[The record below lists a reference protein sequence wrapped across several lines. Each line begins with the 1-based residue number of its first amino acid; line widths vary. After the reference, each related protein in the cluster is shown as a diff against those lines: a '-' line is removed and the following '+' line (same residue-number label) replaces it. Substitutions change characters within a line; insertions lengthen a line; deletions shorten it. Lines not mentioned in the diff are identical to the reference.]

1 MSKEILLVAEAVSNE
16 KGVPKGIIFEAIE
29 QALATATKK
38 RYDEEAEIRVAIDR
52 TSGDYETH
60 RRWLVVG
67 DEQVALLGTEF
78 TLQEAHEKDP
88 ALKAGDVYEE
98 QVENIGFGR
107 IAAQTAKQVIVQKVR
122 EAERAQV
129 VDEYRDRVGDLI
141 NGTVKKVTRD
151 NIVIDLGNNAEG
163 VMPREELVGREV
175 FRVGDRVRA
184 ILLDVRSDIRGP
196 QLYMSRAC
204 PEMLVELFRIEVPEI
219 AEQVIEIRAAAR
231 DPGSRAKIA
240 VKTNDGRIDPVGA
253 CVGMRGSRVQAV
265 SGELGGERVDIVL
278 WDDNPAQLVINAMAP
293 AEVESIVVDEDTH
306 TMDVAVS
313 SDNLAQAI
321 GRGGQNVRL
330 ASDLT
335 SWTINVMS
343 TDDMAA
349 KHQQESGQVI
359 SMFMA
364 SLDVEDD
371 VAGVLV
377 EEGFTS
383 LEEVAYVPLEELMG
397 IDGFDREIAEEL
409 RARAKDALL
418 TQAIASEEKLG
429 KNEPAEDLLTMD
441 GMDRH
446 LAYLLASRGIL
457 TMEDLA
463 EQAVEDLL
471 DVEGI
476 DSERAAKL
484 IMTARAPWF
493 AELEQ
498 GQ

>member
-1 MSKEILLVAEAVSNE
+1 MNKEILLVAEAVSNE
-16 KGVPKGIIFEAIE
+16 KGVPRDIIFEAIE

-38 RYDEEAEIRVAIDR
+38 RYDEDADIQVVIDR
-52 TSGDYETH
+52 ASGDYETF
-60 RRWLVVG
+60 RRWKVVA
-67 DEQVALLGTEF
+67 DDQVALLGTEF
-78 TLQEAHEKDP
+78 TLEEAHEKDSKLQP
-88 ALKAGDVYEE
+88 GDLYQE
-98 QVENIGFGR
+98 QVENIEFGR

-129 VDEYRDRVGDLI
+129 VDEYRDRVGDLV

-151 NIVIDLGNNAEG
+151 NIIVDLGNNAEG
-163 VMPREELVGREV
+163 VLPREELVGREV

-184 ILLDVRSDIRGP
+184 VLQTVNPDARGP
-196 QLYMSRAC
+196 QLYLSRAC
-204 PEMLVELFRIEVPEI
+204 PEMLVQLFRIEVPEI

-265 SGELGGERVDIVL
+265 SGELGNERVDIIL
-278 WDDNPAQLVINAMAP
+278 WDDNPAQLVINAMSP

-306 TMDVAVS
+306 TMDVAVAEE
-313 SDNLAQAI
+313 NLAQAI
-321 GRGGQNVRL
+321 GRSGQNVRL
-330 ASDLT
+330 ASELT
-335 SWTINVMS
+335 GWTINVMS
-343 TDDMAA
+343 NEDMAA
-349 KHQQESGQVI
+349 KHQQEAGQVI
-359 SMFMA
+359 TMFME
-364 SLDVEDD
+364 SLDVDEE

-383 LEEVAYVPLEELMG
+383 LEEVAYVPLEELLG
-397 IDGFDREIAEEL
+397 IEGFDREVAEEL

-429 KNEPAEDLLTMD
+429 KSEPAEDLLGME

-446 LAYLLASRGIL
+446 LAYVLASRGIV

-471 DVEGI
+471 DIEGL
-476 DSERAAKL
+476 DKERAAQL

-493 AELEQ
+493 A
-498 GQ
+498 